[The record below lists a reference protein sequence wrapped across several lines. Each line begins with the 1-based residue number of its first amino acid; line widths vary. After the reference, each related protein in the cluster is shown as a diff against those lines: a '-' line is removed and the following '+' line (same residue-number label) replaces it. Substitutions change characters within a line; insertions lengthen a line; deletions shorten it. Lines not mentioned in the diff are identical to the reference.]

1 MQGKPYAGNPHV
13 RFFDEGKVALAATPR
28 RGSLLYNGSRFM
40 LHSVVLAIFTVFSAQ
55 SLFSKTVS
63 FSHQPLLAGKASLT
77 DNGFEVKRTLG
88 TAAFAPELMMPIELV
103 YSSSSENSGVF
114 GYGWSSPQLESSL
127 KWDKDGLLWRSPWG
141 ENVKFFPKK
150 QKTPQNSIKLSPIEE
165 AKKGRGLFAPY
176 SDWEADSKDSDYVK
190 SQGFVIIG
198 KDRLKGWNF
207 SYSNG
212 KLSAIT
218 TPNGTVV
225 TYEYDKD
232 GRLQS
237 VSSLKQ
243 KLIEI
248 GWIDGCIAKV
258 FINGVTTKL
267 TYEKTIVAIL
277 PKTIE
282 GKVTNISAKVLVS
295 MCNAGLNPEVF
306 SYKNSFLASATQGG
320 RKEKFTVQ
328 SETPA
333 ERKRNLLSKD
343 PKSKVKHTGKIAG
356 RLIADADFRY
366 EYPSRTSVRRINAV
380 GDSALSDF
388 NEQNGILKQVDFSGR
403 VTTSYYF
410 MRHDAAY
417 LGKLRKVVDGRGR
430 DITQFRYDKHT
441 GRPVRVTDRL
451 GNNRYLE
458 YDNKGNCVRLTRRAG
473 WTLNQEPVRS
483 FAYNRS
489 GLMTSV
495 SELDA
500 EGNPVRTATLKYN
513 KSGRVVQLS
522 DGRRTVKVGYSESGF
537 PRSISDGFVEVRLKY
552 DRYNRLTAAVDPNGI
567 ETIRTYAD
575 HGGIK
580 KIERKDGAEVLSSI
594 EIAYDLNGCPISIK
608 DQEGRVTSCDR
619 DALGRIVKE
628 KYPNATEVAY
638 DYDKIGRL
646 TKVIDE
652 NGHEIAF
659 GWDKFGLSSRL
670 TAAKQLTDSKRDQNG
685 LIVSV
690 SSSITGKT
698 ERVVKRV
705 YDKFDRVMKIAYA
718 KNEIETFSYDKW
730 GRISEH
736 TRGDRKSTYQYDYFG
751 RIAEKTDG
759 ENVYAYSYNPYGQRV
774 SLTVRND
781 KGNVLTE
788 KRIYDKFGR
797 LSEIFSFGKSVK
809 YFYDV
814 KGRVSRQVID
824 GTPIDYEYTK
834 NGFLTGKYLGGRKEP
849 ISSVVYEYSKSG
861 KIVARSVNGKRST
874 YEYDGRNQLL
884 AVKDSD
890 GNDIERYSYD
900 KAGNMLKK
908 TINGRTTMFTFDG
921 ANQLVSSTVDGVT
934 TRYTYDAAGRLVK
947 EGNKT
952 YRYGYLDKVMS
963 VSDGKQKLTYDY
975 HADGQIASANYG
987 NGKTEEFLWDGL
999 ALVHRGGEHF
1009 INEPHVGG
1017 GNPVVSS
1024 KGVSYFNDMLGTT
1037 VGFKTNG
1044 KYSPAALSAF
1054 GENLSNHSP
1063 APTYNSNFFT
1073 GKPYVEGLGHVFLM
1087 RNYRAS
1093 LSKWQTADPMGY
1105 PDGWNQ
1111 LAYCGNSTVYN
1122 VDVAGT
1128 LVTAVYSISQK
1139 TLTITDDD
1147 TYATVTV
1154 LNVISGDNNLSHQWE
1169 ANSGPLPIGEYTIL
1183 DHGGGHANWYE
1194 LWKNDGWFNDYTT
1207 GPNGVK
1213 RGNFRLHPGSLSLGC
1228 ITMPAEDVNTIAALA
1243 LISKTKTETIHPA
1256 SQMFSSKVK
1265 YGILSVVE

>member
-1 MQGKPYAGNPHV
+1 MNTK
-13 RFFDEGKVALAATPR
+13 RFI
-28 RGSLLYNGSRFM
+28 

-55 SLFSKTVS
+55 SLFSKTVP

-114 GYGWSSPQLESSL
+114 GYAWSSPQLESSL

-150 QKTPQNSIKLSPIEE
+150 QKTPKDSIKLSPIEE

-176 SDWEADSKDSDYVK
+176 SDWEADSNDSDYAK
-190 SQGFVIIG
+190 SREFVIIG
-198 KDRLKGWNF
+198 KDRLEGWNF

-248 GWIDGCIAKV
+248 GWIDGCVAKV

-282 GKVTNISAKVLVS
+282 GRVANISAKVLVS
-295 MCNAGLNPEVF
+295 MCNTGLNPEVF

-343 PKSKVKHTGKIAG
+343 PKNKIKHTGKISG

-366 EYPSRTSVRRINAV
+366 EYPSKTSVRRINAV
-380 GDSALSDF
+380 GDSALSDV

-473 WTLNQEPVRS
+473 WTLSQEPVRS

-537 PRSISDGFVEVRLKY
+537 PQSISDGFAEVRLKY
-552 DRYNRLTAAVDPNGI
+552 DRYNRLTAAIDPNGI

-580 KIERKDGAEVLSSI
+580 KIERKDGAQVLSSI
-594 EIAYDLNGCPISIK
+594 EIVYDLNGCPVSIK
-608 DQEGRVTSCDR
+608 DQDGRVTSCDR

-659 GWDKFGLSSRL
+659 G
-670 TAAKQLTDSKRDQNG
+670 
-685 LIVSV
+685 
-690 SSSITGKT
+690 
-698 ERVVKRV
+698 
-705 YDKFDRVMKIAYA
+705 
-718 KNEIETFSYDKW
+718 
-730 GRISEH
+730 
-736 TRGDRKSTYQYDYFG
+736 
-751 RIAEKTDG
+751 
-759 ENVYAYSYNPYGQRV
+759 
-774 SLTVRND
+774 
-781 KGNVLTE
+781 
-788 KRIYDKFGR
+788 
-797 LSEIFSFGKSVK
+797 
-809 YFYDV
+809 
-814 KGRVSRQVID
+814 
-824 GTPIDYEYTK
+824 
-834 NGFLTGKYLGGRKEP
+834 
-849 ISSVVYEYSKSG
+849 
-861 KIVARSVNGKRST
+861 
-874 YEYDGRNQLL
+874 
-884 AVKDSD
+884 
-890 GNDIERYSYD
+890 
-900 KAGNMLKK
+900 
-908 TINGRTTMFTFDG
+908 
-921 ANQLVSSTVDGVT
+921 
-934 TRYTYDAAGRLVK
+934 
-947 EGNKT
+947 
-952 YRYGYLDKVMS
+952 
-963 VSDGKQKLTYDY
+963 
-975 HADGQIASANYG
+975 
-987 NGKTEEFLWDGL
+987 
-999 ALVHRGGEHF
+999 
-1009 INEPHVGG
+1009 
-1017 GNPVVSS
+1017 
-1024 KGVSYFNDMLGTT
+1024 
-1037 VGFKTNG
+1037 
-1044 KYSPAALSAF
+1044 
-1054 GENLSNHSP
+1054 
-1063 APTYNSNFFT
+1063 
-1073 GKPYVEGLGHVFLM
+1073 
-1087 RNYRAS
+1087 
-1093 LSKWQTADPMGY
+1093 
-1105 PDGWNQ
+1105 
-1111 LAYCGNSTVYN
+1111 
-1122 VDVAGT
+1122 
-1128 LVTAVYSISQK
+1128 
-1139 TLTITDDD
+1139 
-1147 TYATVTV
+1147 
-1154 LNVISGDNNLSHQWE
+1154 
-1169 ANSGPLPIGEYTIL
+1169 
-1183 DHGGGHANWYE
+1183 
-1194 LWKNDGWFNDYTT
+1194 
-1207 GPNGVK
+1207 
-1213 RGNFRLHPGSLSLGC
+1213 
-1228 ITMPAEDVNTIAALA
+1228 
-1243 LISKTKTETIHPA
+1243 
-1256 SQMFSSKVK
+1256 
-1265 YGILSVVE
+1265 

>member
-1 MQGKPYAGNPHV
+1 MNTK
-13 RFFDEGKVALAATPR
+13 RFILR
-28 RGSLLYNGSRFM
+28 
-40 LHSVVLAIFTVFSAQ
+40 SVVFAVFTAFSMQ
-55 SLFSKTVS
+55 SLFSNSVP

-88 TAAFAPELMMPIELV
+88 TVAFAPELTMPIELV

-114 GYGWSSPQLESSL
+114 GYGWNSPQLESSL
-127 KWDKDGLLWRSPWG
+127 KWDKDGLLWKSPWG
-141 ENVKFFPKK
+141 ENIKFFPKK
-150 QKTPQNSIKLSPIEE
+150 QKTPQNSVKLAPIES

-176 SDWEADSKDSDYVK
+176 YDWEADSADSEY
-190 SQGFVIIG
+190 STAQEFVISG
-198 KDRLKGWNF
+198 KRDFKDWKF

-212 KLSAIT
+212 KLRTVA
-218 TPNGTVV
+218 TPKGMVAVFEYSNEGKLQYV
-225 TYEYDKD
+225 TSRKRKFLEF
-232 GRLQS
+232 
-237 VSSLKQ
+237 V
-243 KLIEI
+243 
-248 GWIDGCIAKV
+248 WTDGCVGEILL
-258 FINGVTTKL
+258 NGVQTRL
-267 TYEKTIVAIL
+267 AYESNTVAIL
-277 PKTIE
+277 PKTVDGNVRTDRINFL
-282 GKVTNISAKVLVS
+282 KSIRVAN
-295 MCNAGLNPEVF
+295 LNPERF
-306 SYKNSFLASATQGG
+306 TYKNGFLASSVRGG
-320 RKEKFTVQ
+320 RSEKFTVQ
-328 SETPA
+328 VETPA
-333 ERKRNLLSKD
+333 ERKRNLLSED
-343 PKSKVKHTGKIAG
+343 PKNKIKHTGKIAG

-473 WTLNQEPVRS
+473 WTLSQEPVRS

-513 KSGRVVQLS
+513 KNGRVVQLS
-522 DGRRTVKVGYSESGF
+522 DGRRTVKVGYSENGF
-537 PRSISDGFVEVRLKY
+537 PQSIDDGVIEVRMKY
-552 DRYNRLTAAVDPNGI
+552 DRYNRLTTAIDPNGI

-575 HGGIK
+575 HGGIA

-594 EIAYDLNGCPISIK
+594 EIVYDLNGCPVSIK
-608 DQEGRVTSCDR
+608 DQDGRVTSCDR

-659 GWDKFGLSSRL
+659 GWDKFGLASRL

-690 SSSITGKT
+690 SSSVTGKT
-698 ERVVKRV
+698 ERVVKRT
-705 YDKFDRVMKIAYA
+705 YDKFDRVIKIEYA

-736 TRGDRKSTYQYDYFG
+736 TRGDRKSTYQYDHFG

-774 SLTVRND
+774 SLTVKND
-781 KGNVLTE
+781 KGNVLAE

-809 YFYDV
+809 YFYDA

-834 NGFLTGKYLGGRKEP
+834 NGFLAGKYLGDRKEP

-861 KIVARSVNGKRST
+861 RIVARSVNGKRST

-884 AVKDSD
+884 AVKDPD

-908 TINGRTTMFTFDG
+908 TVNGKTTTFTFDG

-975 HADGQIASANYG
+975 HADGQIASADYG

-999 ALVHRGGEHF
+999 ALVHRDGEQF

-1037 VGFKTNG
+1037 LGKKEKSG
-1044 KYSPAALSAF
+1044 KYSVAAITAF
-1054 GENLSNHSP
+1054 GEDLSDHSP
-1063 APTYNSNFFT
+1063 TPTHSSNFFT
-1073 GKPYVEGLGHVFLM
+1073 GKPYVEGLGHAFLF

-1093 LSKWQTADPMGY
+1093 LGKWQTADPLGY

-1111 LAYCGNSTVYN
+1111 LAYCGNMAVEAIDFLGGEVRIINEYDGDEWIENTYLGSHEHDGRSCEIYLIETYVYHYKIAQN
-1122 VDVAGT
+1122 FNRIRRWESIDG
-1128 LVTAVYSISQK
+1128 LVGM
-1139 TLTITDDD
+1139 
-1147 TYATVTV
+1147 
-1154 LNVISGDNNLSHQWE
+1154 LNGIGYGLDISGGIASITGVGSIP
-1169 ANSGPLPIGEYTIL
+1169 AGGMFIGGIL
-1183 DHGGGHANWYE
+1183 CHTVADILNA
-1194 LWKNDGWFNDYTT
+1194 L
-1207 GPNGVK
+1207 NGY
-1213 RGNFRLHPGSLSLGC
+1213 
-1228 ITMPAEDVNTIAALA
+1228 IDVPVGEPFE
-1243 LISKTKTETIHPA
+1243 ISKTKR
-1256 SQMFSSKVK
+1256 KVGSFEVHK
-1265 YGILSVVE
+1265 FE